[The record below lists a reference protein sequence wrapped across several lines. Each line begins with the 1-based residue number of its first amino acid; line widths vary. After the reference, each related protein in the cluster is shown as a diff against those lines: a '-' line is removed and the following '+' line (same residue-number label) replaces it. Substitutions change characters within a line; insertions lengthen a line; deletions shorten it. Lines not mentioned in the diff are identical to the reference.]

1 MLKGKTQS
9 GFAFEI
15 DEEKLDDMDVL
26 EYLADVDDDMTKLPK
41 LIEIFLGKDQKDKLK
56 DFIVKKEGR
65 NKIST
70 TYAIMMEIFEEAGR
84 INNETKK
91 E

>member
-1 MLKGKTQS
+1 MIEGKTQS

-15 DEEKLDDMDVL
+15 DEDKLDDMDVL
-26 EYLADVDDDMTKLPK
+26 EYFGSVDDDMSKLPK
-41 LIEIFLGKDQKDKLK
+41 LIEILLGKDQKDRLRE
-56 DFIVKKEGR
+56 FVIKKVGK

-70 TYAIMMEIFEEAGR
+70 TYQMVMEILEEAGR
-84 INNETKK
+84 INDEAKK

>member
-15 DEEKLDDMDVL
+15 DEDKLDDMDVL
-26 EYLADVDDDMTKLPK
+26 EYFGSVDDDMSILPK
-41 LIEIFLGKDQKDKLK
+41 LIEILLGKEQKDKLREFVIEK
-56 DFIVKKEGR
+56 VGKY
-65 NKIST
+65 KIST
-70 TYAIMMEIFEEAGR
+70 TYQMVMEILEEAGR
-84 INNETKK
+84 INDEAKK

>member
-15 DEEKLDDMDVL
+15 DEDKLDDMDVL
-26 EYLADVDDDMTKLPK
+26 EYFGSVDDDMSKLPK
-41 LIEIFLGKDQKDKLK
+41 LIEILLGKDQKDRLREFVIEKVGK
-56 DFIVKKEGR
+56 

-70 TYAIMMEIFEEAGR
+70 TYQIVMEILEEAGR
-84 INNETKK
+84 INEEAKK